1 MTSARLSR
9 PLAWPDPW
17 PLLVLFVFTI
27 PWEKAVW
34 VPSIGSI
41 AHLAGLAAFAVGIPD
56 ALRRRHAL
64 RRANAALLLAAAFV
78 LWSGATW
85 FWSVDRGATRARL
98 LTFTELLA
106 MLWLIWEHCRGPV
119 RQAQLVGAY
128 VCGAAAASS
137 MAFWRYL
144 HHSQTSYRRYAA
156 PGFDPND
163 FGLVLALAIPPALWL
178 ALRARG
184 WARWAWFAALAVIL
198 EAVLLTAS
206 RTAMTAAW
214 VALLFAVWTW
224 RRGDWPYRGATIVIA
239 AGLGLSLVRF
249 GPAPQRQRLA
259 TMPAE
264 IASGT
269 LHDRTRIWKAGLRV
283 LRRRPLRGVGS
294 GAYPKAV
301 EPWLGKPKV
310 AGFQYV
316 AHNTFLSVLVESG
329 AIGMAVFALLAG
341 VLGFFVWSMPPPE
354 RALWAVAAL
363 VWAVGVS
370 TLTWEHHK
378 ATWLLMALIMTEWSR
393 APWRLR
399 KPA

>member
-1 MTSARLSR
+1 
-9 PLAWPDPW
+9 
-17 PLLVLFVFTI
+17 
-27 PWEKAVW
+27 
-34 VPSIGSI
+34 
-41 AHLAGLAAFAVGIPD
+41 
-56 ALRRRHAL
+56 
-64 RRANAALLLAAAFV
+64 
-78 LWSGATW
+78 
-85 FWSVDRGATRARL
+85 
-98 LTFTELLA
+98 
-106 MLWLIWEHCRGPV
+106 
-119 RQAQLVGAY
+119 
-128 VCGAAAASS
+128 

-156 PGFDPND
+156 PGFDSND